1 MGAERELTK
10 GLMITV
16 RHMKKVVRTMMIKQ
30 KSMSPVIVAAT
41 ITMNAVQNVTAR
53 ATTISITV
61 NSGHA
66 KVAANAS
73 VGQRE
78 AMT

>member
-1 MGAERELTK
+1 MTDSNGFLIST
-10 GLMITV
+10 
-16 RHMKKVVRTMMIKQ
+16 
-30 KSMSPVIVAAT
+30 PT
-41 ITMNAVQNVTAR
+41 ITTPSMTTIVQTSILCQLWNATAIFTFTSDAVQNATVK
-53 ATTISITV
+53 ATTTSITV